1 MEWVSLGP
9 VLEGTGEIVTY
20 NREVMEVRAPGGNN
34 DRWISIKEI
43 HVEEEKKLLF
53 GNHLEGNPLQSLIYK
68 MRKDSG
74 TNKLFPL
81 EKWNL
86 QWRGFEN
93 DIFVHSLHLK
103 GMENSGD
110 FGGSER

>member
-1 MEWVSLGP
+1 M
-9 VLEGTGEIVTY
+9 T
-20 NREVMEVRAPGGNN
+20 APDGNN
-34 DRWISIKEI
+34 DRLISIREI
-43 HVEEEKKLLF
+43 HVEEERKLIF
-53 GNHLEGNPLQSLIYK
+53 GNYLGGKPLHSLIYK

-81 EKWNL
+81 EKRNL
-86 QWRGFEN
+86 QWRDFEN

-103 GMENSGD
+103 GMKNAGD